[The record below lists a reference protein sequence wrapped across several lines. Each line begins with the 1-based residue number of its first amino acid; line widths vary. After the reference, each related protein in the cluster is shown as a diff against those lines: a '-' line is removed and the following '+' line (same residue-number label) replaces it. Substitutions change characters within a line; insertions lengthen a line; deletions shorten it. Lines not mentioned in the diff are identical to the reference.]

1 MSVLGDIQ
9 TRAAAH
15 PAHIVLSE
23 GHDPRIVAA
32 AVRAVALGIATITLV
47 GETKTIS
54 AALATENAAMSDQLM
69 IADPTTSLMTP
80 QIVQTV
86 FALRSHKGI
95 TKEQATELAK
105 DPMVYAA
112 ALVHMGFADGTV
124 GGAVATT
131 SDTVR
136 AALQFIGKAPDAA
149 LVSSFFLMVLPKG
162 HPSGRSAMIFS
173 DSGLVIDPT
182 AQELAAIAAQAA
194 ASCAA
199 LLAVKPKVALLSF
212 STKGSAR
219 HPSVSKVTEAS
230 EILHAQHPEIAS
242 DGELQFDAAFVPSVG
257 ASKAK
262 GSDVAGQANVMIFPN
277 LDAGNIGYKI
287 AQRVGG
293 CTAIGPILQGLKKPA
308 NDLSRGCTT
317 DDVLHMIAVTAL
329 QSAALKG
336 TL

>member
-47 GETKTIS
+47 GETKTIA

-69 IADPTTSLMTP
+69 IADPATSSMTP

-131 SDTVR
+131 GAGVGAGAGADVGLPGDTVGEGVGR
-136 AALQFIGKAPDAA
+136 GVGAKIGAIDG
-149 LVSSFFLMVLPKG
+149 VDSQM
-162 HPSGRSAMIFS
+162 S
-173 DSGLVIDPT
+173 DS
-182 AQELAAIAAQAA
+182 A
-194 ASCAA
+194 
-199 LLAVKPKVALLSF
+199 
-212 STKGSAR
+212 
-219 HPSVSKVTEAS
+219 
-230 EILHAQHPEIAS
+230 
-242 DGELQFDAAFVPSVG
+242 
-257 ASKAK
+257 
-262 GSDVAGQANVMIFPN
+262 
-277 LDAGNIGYKI
+277 
-287 AQRVGG
+287 
-293 CTAIGPILQGLKKPA
+293 
-308 NDLSRGCTT
+308 
-317 DDVLHMIAVTAL
+317 
-329 QSAALKG
+329 
-336 TL
+336 